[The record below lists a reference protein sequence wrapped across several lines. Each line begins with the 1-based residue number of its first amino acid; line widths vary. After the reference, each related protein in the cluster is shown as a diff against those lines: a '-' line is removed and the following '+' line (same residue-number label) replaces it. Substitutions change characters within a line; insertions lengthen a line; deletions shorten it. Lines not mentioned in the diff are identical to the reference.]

1 MKDVSQ
7 QWGSGALCGF
17 KNQRGE
23 HGLSHRQNGQQRKNS
38 RPVKPIEISDLSGE
52 QTLPNVRI

>member
-1 MKDVSQ
+1 
-7 QWGSGALCGF
+7 
-17 KNQRGE
+17 
-23 HGLSHRQNGQQRKNS
+23 GLSHRQNGQQRKNS